1 LMKSNGAKPGWPWSR
16 FRKQQKTPHELEEK
30 SQTSSSKG
38 APVPSGLGFFSR
50 VFLHVSEAPSK
61 KLWFQ
66 PAKRRDQGLAGYLQE
81 TDVRTDMSAPLDANG
96 METGAVLSRHFTR
109 AGRDP
114 LVLAPFEERMIEG
127 RSVRVPASWAP
138 GALSKLSRAIGDGSS
153 SDFLTQRAKSLAES
167 AGETDLLHE
176 HEPEVL
182 ADELAWILARGMGW
196 VAEESGM
203 WVGVLNLHHFCEPVT
218 QRFDLA
224 GLRQAGRCLMIAA
237 AGQAKK
243 AGSHGSFSLGWTNGA
258 GFLLVAGI
266 PYDSSRAVGIL
277 GCVSAMILGEAA
289 LTSARLAERNPS
301 FAQEA
306 DKEVVLSGLS
316 HAKAKVA
323 ELPPTGQVTPPAA
336 DSGRWASQTQEVLN
350 EAVAA
355 VNAFGVLGA
364 YPTAPQAVA
373 EAEAWLDPISRLAEA
388 IPTLQVTDL
397 AARPEIRSSL
407 KAMGLAESQRGAV
420 LSAIAGGGSILE
432 AGVPESKAPSL
443 KTALGSWSF
452 HPNAQVMMGAAVA
465 PFVAGV
471 LQHRIILP
479 DGIPEEFRAM
489 VMSAAQRFGLSG
501 ALPYVHGAKAAVEAT
516 AAPTAPAQETPA
528 PEAVTEEL
536 IAAEPVQEE
545 ASVSETETPEEVTSQ
560 ATEAIVEEVVVEESV
575 ADEPQVEETIAS
587 DPDPVEDVEE
597 VEAEQIADSS
607 LIPPPLPTESVPV
620 EAQASEE
627 VAPEQIEAEV
637 ETESEPD
644 QEVEAPKEEESV
656 SEESNYSEQAVL
668 DPEPEP
674 ESEPEPDQQPEVA
687 SEEEEASHQEAENDL
702 NAAPLVGAV
711 LAGGAVAAAVS
722 ANQEETPETETPA
735 EAAEETVEPE
745 SELEPAA
752 EAEAAPDTDEP
763 QEPLVEEAALTE
775 TTPENLG
782 QETIFDSGCEAPAPS
797 AHFEPTFWS
806 KSVNLKSQG
815 VDIVLH
821 AFRRTEGGPLEAAV
835 TTHQLT
841 AMNKILL
848 DSLLT
853 SVNLGL
859 SQGVSIKDYARS
871 ITQPGLVRDILKAL
885 SDLSEN

>member
-1 LMKSNGAKPGWPWSR
+1 M
-16 FRKQQKTPHELEEK
+16 
-30 SQTSSSKG
+30 
-38 APVPSGLGFFSR
+38 PSGLGFFSR

-153 SDFLTQRAKSLAES
+153 SDFLTQRAKSLAEA

-243 AGSHGSFSLGWTNGA
+243 VGSHGSFSLGWTNGA

-306 DKEVVLSGLS
+306 DREVVLSGLS

-350 EAVAA
+350 EAVSA

-443 KTALGSWSF
+443 KTALGPWSF

-479 DGIPEEFRAM
+479 DGIPEEFRVM

-501 ALPYVHGAKAAVEAT
+501 ALPYVHGAKPAAQEAV
-516 AAPTAPAQETPA
+516 APSAPAQETPA
-528 PEAVTEEL
+528 PEAVIEEP
-536 IAAEPVQEE
+536 IEAEPVQEE
-545 ASVSETETPEEVTSQ
+545 ASVTETETPEEVTSQ
-560 ATEAIVEEVVVEESV
+560 PTEAIVEEVAVEESV
-575 ADEPQVEETIAS
+575 VDEPQVEETIAS
-587 DPDPVEDVEE
+587 DPDPVEDVEDVEE
-597 VEAEQIADSS
+597 VEAEQIEDPS
-607 LIPPPLPTESVPV
+607 LIPPPLPTESEPV

-627 VAPEQIEAEV
+627 VAPAQIAAQV
-637 ETESEPD
+637 ETEIEPES
-644 QEVEAPKEEESV
+644 EVEAPQEEESV
-656 SEESNYSEQAVL
+656 SEESDYSEKAVL

-674 ESEPEPDQQPEVA
+674 EHELQPQSEPEPEFEPEPEPHSSPEPDQQPEVE
-687 SEEEEASHQEAENDL
+687 SEDEEASHDGAENDL
-702 NAAPLVGAV
+702 NAAALVGAA

-722 ANQEETPETETPA
+722 ANQEETPEA
-735 EAAEETVEPE
+735 DAASAAVEETVEPE
-745 SELEPAA
+745 SELEHAA
-752 EAEAAPDTDEP
+752 ETEAAPDADEP

-782 QETIFDSGCEAPAPS
+782 QETIFDSGYEAPAPS
-797 AHFEPTFWS
+797 AHFNPTFWS

-859 SQGVSIKDYARS
+859 SHGVSIKDYARS

>member
-1 LMKSNGAKPGWPWSR
+1 M
-16 FRKQQKTPHELEEK
+16 
-30 SQTSSSKG
+30 
-38 APVPSGLGFFSR
+38 PSGLGFFSR

-138 GALSKLSRAIGDGSS
+138 SALSKLSRAIGEGSS
-153 SDFLTQRAKSLAES
+153 SDFLTQRAKSLAEA

-243 AGSHGSFSLGWTNGA
+243 AGSHSSFSLGWTNGA

-289 LTSARLAERNPS
+289 LTSARLAERNS
-301 FAQEA
+301 SLTQEA

-323 ELPPTGQVTPPAA
+323 ELPPTGQVTPPAS

-350 EAVAA
+350 EAVASVTA
-355 VNAFGVLGA
+355 YGVLGA
-364 YPTAPQAVA
+364 YPTAPQSVA
-373 EAEAWLDPISRLAEA
+373 DAEAWLDPISRLAEA
-388 IPTLQVTDL
+388 IPTLQVSDL

-420 LSAIAGGGSILE
+420 LSAIASGGSILE

-465 PFVAGV
+465 PFVAGI

-479 DGIPEEFRAM
+479 DGIPEEFRSM

-501 ALPYVHGAKAAVEAT
+501 ALPYVHGAKVT
-516 AAPTAPAQETPA
+516 AAAPASPSAPDAVIEEPA
-528 PEAVTEEL
+528 
-536 IAAEPVQEE
+536 AAEPTQEE
-545 ASVSETETPEEVTSQ
+545 ASVSETEIPDEVTSQ
-560 ATEAIVEEVVVEESV
+560 PDEEILEEVAVEEEVATETIVEE
-575 ADEPQVEETIAS
+575 ATGS
-587 DPDPVEDVEE
+587 DPDPVEE
-597 VEAEQIADSS
+597 VATEADQIVDSS
-607 LIPPPLPTESVPV
+607 LIPPPLP
-620 EAQASEE
+620 
-627 VAPEQIEAEV
+627 I
-637 ETESEPD
+637 ESEPLESQVID
-644 QEVEAPKEEESV
+644 EEASEAATADVESASEQTDEVEPQLKEEDSRT
-656 SEESNYSEQAVL
+656 EESEYSEQAVL
-668 DPEPEP
+668 DPVPDSEPEREPNFESETQVEPEAEVESQPEP
-674 ESEPEPDQQPEVA
+674 EDATPDEG
-687 SEEEEASHQEAENDL
+687 AENDL
-702 NAAPLVGAV
+702 NAAPIVGAV
-711 LAGGAVAAAVS
+711 LAGGIATAAAGAVVS
-722 ANQEETPETETPA
+722 TVNEESPEADSSA
-735 EAAEETVEPE
+735 ELVEGTVE
-745 SELEPAA
+745 SEGEMQPLA
-752 EAEAAPDTDEP
+752 EAEAAPDTDDI
-763 QEPLVEEAALTE
+763 QEPLVEEPGLAE
-775 TTPENLG
+775 TTPEHLG
-782 QETIFDSGCEAPAPS
+782 QETIFDSGYEAPAPS
-797 AHFEPTFWS
+797 AQFQPTFWS

-859 SQGVSIKDYARS
+859 SKGVSIKDYARS

>member
-1 LMKSNGAKPGWPWSR
+1 M
-16 FRKQQKTPHELEEK
+16 
-30 SQTSSSKG
+30 
-38 APVPSGLGFFSR
+38 PSGLGFFSR
-50 VFLHVSEAPSK
+50 VFIYVPEAPSK

-66 PAKRRDQGLAGYLQE
+66 PQKRRSQGLANYLQPA
-81 TDVRTDMSAPLDANG
+81 DVRTDMSAPLEPNG

-138 GALSKLSRAIGDGSS
+138 GALSKLTREIGEGSS
-153 SDFLTQRAKSLAES
+153 SDFLTHMAKSLADA
-167 AGETDLLHE
+167 AGETELLHD

-224 GLRQAGRCLMIAA
+224 GLRQAARCLMIAA

-243 AGSHGSFSLGWTNGA
+243 AGSTGSFSLGWTNGA

-289 LTSARLAERNPS
+289 LTSARLAERS
-301 FAQEA
+301 RELVQEA
-306 DKEVVLSGLS
+306 DKQVVLAGLS

-323 ELPPTGQVTPPAA
+323 ELPPTGQVTPPGS

-350 EAVAA
+350 EAVSA
-355 VNAFGVLGA
+355 VSAHGVLGA
-364 YPTAPQAVA
+364 YPTAPQAVE
-373 EAEAWLDPISRLAEA
+373 EAEAWLDPLSRLAEA
-388 IPTLQVTDL
+388 IPTLQVSDL

-420 LSAIAGGGSILE
+420 LTAIASGGSILE
-432 AGVPESKAPSL
+432 AGVPETKAPSL

-479 DGIPEEFRAM
+479 DGIPEEFRAT

-501 ALPYVHGAKAAVEAT
+501 ALPYVHGSK
-516 AAPTAPAQETPA
+516 
-528 PEAVTEEL
+528 
-536 IAAEPVQEE
+536 
-545 ASVSETETPEEVTSQ
+545 
-560 ATEAIVEEVVVEESV
+560 VVEE
-575 ADEPQVEETIAS
+575 
-587 DPDPVEDVEE
+587 EE
-597 VEAEQIADSS
+597 VPAPA
-607 LIPPPLPTESVPV
+607 PV
-620 EAQASEE
+620 
-627 VAPEQIEAEV
+627 
-637 ETESEPD
+637 
-644 QEVEAPKEEESV
+644 EVEAPAETTPVFAVEDAIDLETDVETPFESAPAPIVEEESAVEPVEPEVAAELEPIQEAVEVVDLEPALDSSLVPSPLPTVIEEIQSPDLDEEPV
-656 SEESNYSEQAVL
+656 SVVEPEPELEPVAAEPEVEPVTESEDVPVDEAAYSEQAVL
-668 DPEPEP
+668 DPEPAE
-674 ESEPEPDQQPEVA
+674 EPDPAPE
-687 SEEEEASHQEAENDL
+687 QAEGKEDSFDP
-702 NAAPLVGAV
+702 APTVGTVVGAG
-711 LAGGAVAAAVS
+711 LAAAAVGAVAAS
-722 ANQEETPETETPA
+722 SQEEEETESVEPSPA
-735 EAAEETVEPE
+735 E
-745 SELEPAA
+745 
-752 EAEAAPDTDEP
+752 
-763 QEPLVEEAALTE
+763 LVEEPVITE
-775 TTPENLG
+775 TTPEGLG
-782 QETIFDSGCEAPAPS
+782 QETIYDSGYEALAPS
-797 AHFEPTFWS
+797 AQYQSTFWS
-806 KSVNLKSQG
+806 KSVNLTSQG

-821 AFRRTEGGPLEAAV
+821 SFRRKEGGPLEAAV

-859 SQGVSIKDYARS
+859 SRGVSIKDYARS

>member
-1 LMKSNGAKPGWPWSR
+1 M
-16 FRKQQKTPHELEEK
+16 
-30 SQTSSSKG
+30 
-38 APVPSGLGFFSR
+38 PSGLGFFSR

-138 GALSKLSRAIGDGSS
+138 GALSKLSRAIGDGTS
-153 SDFLTQRAKSLAES
+153 SDFLTQRAKSLAEA
-167 AGETDLLHE
+167 AGEAELLHD

-289 LTSARLAERNPS
+289 LTSARLAERNS
-301 FAQEA
+301 SLTQEA

-323 ELPPTGQVTPPAA
+323 ELPPTGQVTPPAS

-350 EAVAA
+350 EAVSSVTAY
-355 VNAFGVLGA
+355 GVLGA
-364 YPTAPQAVA
+364 YPTAPQSVA
-373 EAEAWLDPISRLAEA
+373 EAETWLDPISRLAEA
-388 IPTLQVTDL
+388 IPTLQVSDL
-397 AARPEIRSSL
+397 AVRPEIRSSL

-420 LSAIAGGGSILE
+420 LSAIASGGSILE

-465 PFVAGV
+465 PFVAGI

-479 DGIPEEFRAM
+479 DGIPEEFRSM

-501 ALPYVHGAKAAVEAT
+501 ALPYVHGAKAT
-516 AAPTAPAQETPA
+516 AAAPASSAAPDAVIEEPA
-528 PEAVTEEL
+528 
-536 IAAEPVQEE
+536 AAEPIQEE
-545 ASVSETETPEEVTSQ
+545 ASVSEIEIPDEVTSQ
-560 ATEAIVEEVVVEESV
+560 PDEEILEEVAVEEAVATETLVEE
-575 ADEPQVEETIAS
+575 ATAS
-587 DPDPVEDVEE
+587 DPDPVEE
-597 VEAEQIADSS
+597 VEAVVEQIDDSS
-607 LIPPPLPTESVPV
+607 LIPPPLP
-620 EAQASEE
+620 
-627 VAPEQIEAEV
+627 I
-637 ETESEPD
+637 ESEPLEAQVIEEEATELTQRD
-644 QEVEAPKEEESV
+644 VESTSEPIEEVESPLEEEDSKT
-656 SEESNYSEQAVL
+656 EESDYSEQAVL

-674 ESEPEPDQQPEVA
+674 EPEQEPNFDSESEPESEPESETETQPEP
-687 SEEEEASHQEAENDL
+687 EAEVEPQAETEETTAVEGADNDL
-702 NAAPLVGAV
+702 NAAPIVGAA
-711 LAGGAVAAAVS
+711 LTGGIATAAAAAVVS
-722 ANQEETPETETPA
+722 TFKEESPESDSSDESV
-735 EAAEETVEPE
+735 EETVE
-745 SELEPAA
+745 SEDEVQPLA
-752 EAEAAPDTDEP
+752 ETEVVPDTDEI
-763 QEPLVEEAALTE
+763 QEPLVEEPGLTE
-775 TTPENLG
+775 TTPEHLG
-782 QETIFDSGCEAPAPS
+782 QETIFDSGYEAPAPS
-797 AHFEPTFWS
+797 AQFQPTFWS

-859 SQGVSIKDYARS
+859 SKGVSIKDYARS

>member
-1 LMKSNGAKPGWPWSR
+1 M
-16 FRKQQKTPHELEEK
+16 
-30 SQTSSSKG
+30 
-38 APVPSGLGFFSR
+38 PSGLGFFSR

-153 SDFLTQRAKSLAES
+153 SDFLTQRAKSLAEA

-289 LTSARLAERNPS
+289 LTSARLAERNS
-301 FAQEA
+301 SLTQEA

-323 ELPPTGQVTPPAA
+323 ELPPTGQVTPPAS

-350 EAVAA
+350 EGVAA
-355 VNAFGVLGA
+355 VTAYGVLGA
-364 YPTAPQAVA
+364 YPTAPQSVA
-373 EAEAWLDPISRLAEA
+373 DAEAWLDPISRLAEA
-388 IPTLQVTDL
+388 IPTLQVSDL

-420 LSAIAGGGSILE
+420 LSAIASGGSILE

-465 PFVAGV
+465 PFVAGI

-479 DGIPEEFRAM
+479 DGIPEEFRSM

-501 ALPYVHGAKAAVEAT
+501 ALPYVHGAKVT
-516 AAPTAPAQETPA
+516 AAAPASPSAPDAVVEEPA
-528 PEAVTEEL
+528 
-536 IAAEPVQEE
+536 AAEPTQEE
-545 ASVSETETPEEVTSQ
+545 ASVSETEIPDEVTSQ
-560 ATEAIVEEVVVEESV
+560 PDEEILEEVAVEEVV
-575 ADEPQVEETIAS
+575 ATETLAEGTTASAS
-587 DPDPVEDVEE
+587 DPDPVEE
-597 VEAEQIADSS
+597 VEAEVEQIVDSS
-607 LIPPPLPTESVPV
+607 LIPPPLPTESEPLEDQVIEEEAPEAATADV
-620 EAQASEE
+620 ESASEQTE
-627 VAPEQIEAEV
+627 KV
-637 ETESEPD
+637 EP
-644 QEVEAPKEEESV
+644 QLEEEDSRTED
-656 SEESNYSEQAVL
+656 SDYSEQAVL
-668 DPEPEP
+668 DPVP
-674 ESEPEPDQQPEVA
+674 ESEPEREPNFESETQAEPGAEVDPQA
-687 SEEEEASHQEAENDL
+687 ETEETTSDEGTDNDL
-702 NAAPLVGAV
+702 NAAPIVGAA
-711 LAGGAVAAAVS
+711 LAGGIATAAAATVVS
-722 ANQEETPETETPA
+722 TIKEESPESNSSDELV
-735 EAAEETVEPE
+735 EETVD
-745 SELEPAA
+745 SEEEVQPLA
-752 EAEAAPDTDEP
+752 ETEAAPDTDDI
-763 QEPLVEEAALTE
+763 QEPLVEEPGLTE
-775 TTPENLG
+775 TTPEHLG
-782 QETIFDSGCEAPAPS
+782 QETIFDSGYEAPAPS
-797 AHFEPTFWS
+797 AQFQPTFWS

-859 SQGVSIKDYARS
+859 SKGVSIKDYARS
-871 ITQPGLVRDILKAL
+871 ITQPGLVRDILRAL

>member
-1 LMKSNGAKPGWPWSR
+1 M
-16 FRKQQKTPHELEEK
+16 
-30 SQTSSSKG
+30 
-38 APVPSGLGFFSR
+38 PSGLGFFSR

-153 SDFLTQRAKSLAES
+153 SDFLTQRAKSLAEA

-289 LTSARLAERNPS
+289 LTSARLAERNAS
-301 FAQEA
+301 LTQAA
-306 DKEVVLSGLS
+306 DKEVVLAGLS

-350 EAVAA
+350 EAVSA

-560 ATEAIVEEVVVEESV
+560 ATEAIVEEVAVEESV
-575 ADEPQVEETIAS
+575 ADEPQVEETTAS

-597 VEAEQIADSS
+597 VEAEAEQIEDSS

-644 QEVEAPKEEESV
+644 QEVEAPQEEESV

-668 DPEPEP
+668 DPEPAP
-674 ESEPEPDQQPEVA
+674 ESEPEPELEPEPESGPELEPEAEAQPEP
-687 SEEEEASHQEAENDL
+687 EMEEEASHQEAENDF
-702 NAAPLVGAV
+702 NAVPLVGAV

-745 SELEPAA
+745 SEVEPAA

-782 QETIFDSGCEAPAPS
+782 QETIFDCGYEAPAPS